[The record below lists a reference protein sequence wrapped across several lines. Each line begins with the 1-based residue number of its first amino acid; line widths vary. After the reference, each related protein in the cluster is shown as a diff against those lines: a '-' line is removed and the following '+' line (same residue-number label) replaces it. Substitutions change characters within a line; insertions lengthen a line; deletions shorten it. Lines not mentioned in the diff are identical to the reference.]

1 MKLWVN
7 TNVVQWLLSST
18 DGSISPSPL
27 HCFGLN
33 FFGCLFF
40 GFLVSL
46 FPNPNFF
53 PVKPLY
59 FRRYNKGNSTFHVL
73 PQRTSGLF
81 TWHCN
86 RYCSAIAILYT
97 YGNMP
102 FNEHLEDDNGPCTHE
117 VQHGGVY
124 ISLTWIDWIH
134 NIYFI
139 ILTTLWLLILLC
151 WECF

>member
-1 MKLWVN
+1 MTSVIN
-7 TNVVQWLLSST
+7 RWLNQPFSTALFWLGFFWLS
-18 DGSISPSPL
+18 
-27 HCFGLN
+27 F
-33 FFGCLFF
+33 
-40 GFLVSL
+40 FLVSWSL
-46 FPNPNFF
+46 SSLIPNFF

-59 FRRYNKGNSTFHVL
+59 FRRYNKGNSIFQVL

-81 TWHCN
+81 TWHWN
-86 RYCSAIAILYT
+86 RYCSAIAILCT

-139 ILTTLWLLILLC
+139 ILTTLWLLILFC